1 YVEHNPNVSKP
12 GLAGYV
18 EYYNAKKTS
27 TPALRV
33 LPAAPAQ
40 TFAKGDYVVMVWT
53 HDDVDGK
60 GAKFQYNSY
69 DVLRIQNGKIQE
81 HWDDKPKTESTAPVV
96 TTVSTFPQFKN
107 SPDEQKNEDIVI
119 GLYRDVL
126 QYHHFELAPKYMA
139 ANYIQHNYT
148 DPQGRDP
155 LMEHIQHERPSE
167 PEPLQPQMKNRPQ
180 LIVTKG
186 NITLMMTTRQAKDP
200 SDAAK
205 TYPFNHFEMV
215 RVESGFAQEHW
226 DSSIGPG
233 GKRQ

>member
-1 YVEHNPNVSKP
+1 MTGVQ
-12 GLAGYV
+12 
-18 EYYNAKKTS
+18 TC
-27 TPALRV
+27 AL
-33 LPAAPAQ
+33 PI
-40 TFAKGDYVVMVWT
+40 
-53 HDDVDGK
+53 
-60 GAKFQYNSY
+60 S
-69 DVLRIQNGKIQE
+69 
-81 HWDDKPKTESTAPVV
+81 KTESTAPSV
-96 TTVSTFPQFKN
+96 TAVSTFPQFKN
-107 SPDEQKNEDIVI
+107 SPEEQKNEDIVI

-126 QYHHFELAPKYMA
+126 QYHHFELAAKYVN

-180 LIVTKG
+180 LILTKG
-186 NITLMMTTRQAKDP
+186 DVTLMMTTRQAKDP
-200 SDAAK
+200 SDASK

-215 RVESGFAQEHW
+215 RVQNGFAQEHW